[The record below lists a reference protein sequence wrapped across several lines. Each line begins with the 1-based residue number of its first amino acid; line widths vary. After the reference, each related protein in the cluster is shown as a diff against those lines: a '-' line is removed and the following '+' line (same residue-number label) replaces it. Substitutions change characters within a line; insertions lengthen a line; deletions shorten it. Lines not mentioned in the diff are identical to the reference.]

1 MVFLLGIWWS
11 SPYVNMS
18 DQWVTE
24 ANDVIGS
31 YDEPLGQSEVPEVKL
46 FGKWS
51 LDEVHISDISLV
63 VSLLCIFRNWNCMY
77 YIT

>member
-1 MVFLLGIWWS
+1 MA
-11 SPYVNMS
+11 

-24 ANDVIGS
+24 ANDIIPG
-31 YDEPLGQSEVPEVKL
+31 YDDAMGQAEAPEVKL

-63 VSLLCIFRNWNCMY
+63 VSLFFEVFNKS
-77 YIT
+77 